1 MNVIIYPQLEYAV
14 AECPDEAGL
23 PHLTSRI
30 GKAGDELI
38 SSSRDLCVPRF
49 LLPALVVVILALQS
63 APAAKAAT
71 SSSALGP
78 AGSVAPQLLLIHG
91 GSFLYEDPTF
101 EAVTGRRAV
110 RAGFTPHYLRY
121 PLSDMPAAFQAA
133 RAEAVRL
140 RARYGVAVYAYGSS
154 AGGTLAAL
162 LAGDGLVSAA
172 VAKAPVS
179 DLLDWEWPLGAYGSD
194 YFERIGLSA
203 PAARRRLSPLRRR
216 AREPLL
222 ILQGRRD
229 RVVPVAMNREYA
241 VKFKRVYLW
250 VVQGG
255 HHTERIRP
263 ELLSRAFDWLARVAT
278 AHQH

>member
-1 MNVIIYPQLEYAV
+1 V
-14 AECPDEAGL
+14 
-23 PHLTSRI
+23 
-30 GKAGDELI
+30 GDELT
-38 SSSRDLCVPRF
+38 SSLRDLCAPRF
-49 LLPALVVVILALQS
+49 SLPVLAVVILALALA
-63 APAAKAAT
+63 APADAAT
-71 SSSALGP
+71 SGPAVGP
-78 AGSVAPQLLLIHG
+78 AGSVAPHLILIHG

-101 EAVTGRRAV
+101 ESLTRRRAL

-121 PLSDMPAAFQAA
+121 PLDDMPGAFQAA
-133 RAEAVRL
+133 RAEAVSL
-140 RARYGVAVYAYGSS
+140 RARYGSTVYAYGSS

-179 DLLDWEWPLGAYGSD
+179 DLLDWEWPLSAYGPD
-194 YFERIGLSA
+194 YFGRIGLSA
-203 PAARRRLSPLRRR
+203 TAARRRLSPLRRP
-216 AREPLL
+216 ARRPLL

-229 RVVPVAMNREYA
+229 RIVPLAMNRKYA

>member
-1 MNVIIYPQLEYAV
+1 MWSEQ
-14 AECPDEAGL
+14 DRRSGDD
-23 PHLTSRI
+23 LTPS
-30 GKAGDELI
+30 L
-38 SSSRDLCVPRF
+38 RDLCAPRVS
-49 LLPALVVVILALQS
+49 LPVLVAVILALQLVPP
-63 APAAKAAT
+63 ADAAK
-71 SSSALGP
+71 SSSAVGP
-78 AGSVAPQLLLIHG
+78 AGSVLPQLILIHG

-101 EAVTGRRAV
+101 ESLTRRRAL

-121 PLSDMPAAFQAA
+121 PLGDMPGAFQAA
-133 RAEAVRL
+133 RAEALRL
-140 RARYGVAVYAYGSS
+140 RARFGSAVYAYGSS

-179 DLLDWEWPLGAYGSD
+179 DLLDWEWPLSAYGPD

-216 AREPLL
+216 ARHPLL
-222 ILQGRRD
+222 ILQGYRD
-229 RVVPVAMNREYA
+229 RVVPVAMNRKYA

-278 AHQH
+278 AHRH

>member
-1 MNVIIYPQLEYAV
+1 M
-14 AECPDEAGL
+14 
-23 PHLTSRI
+23 
-30 GKAGDELI
+30 GDELT
-38 SSSRDLCVPRF
+38 SSLHDLCAPRF
-49 LLPALVVVILALQS
+49 SLPVLVAMILALQL
-63 APAAKAAT
+63 APAADAAV
-71 SSSALGP
+71 SREAVGP
-78 AGSVAPQLLLIHG
+78 AGSVAPQLILIHG
-91 GSFLYEDPTF
+91 GSFLYGDPSF
-101 EAVTGRRAV
+101 ESLTRRLALG
-110 RAGFTPHYLRY
+110 AGFAPHYLRY
-121 PLSDMPAAFQAA
+121 PLGDMPGAFQAA
-133 RAEAVRL
+133 RTEAVRL
-140 RARYGVAVYAYGSS
+140 RARYGSAVYAYGSS
-154 AGGTLAAL
+154 AGGTLSAL

-179 DLLDWEWPLGAYGSD
+179 DLVEWEWPLGAYGPD

-216 AREPLL
+216 ARHPLL

-229 RVVPVAMNREYA
+229 RVVPLAMSRKYA

>member
-1 MNVIIYPQLEYAV
+1 MA
-14 AECPDEAGL
+14 
-23 PHLTSRI
+23 
-30 GKAGDELI
+30 
-38 SSSRDLCVPRF
+38 
-49 LLPALVVVILALQS
+49 VILALQL
-63 APAAKAAT
+63 APPADAAT
-71 SSSALGP
+71 SSPAVGP
-78 AGSVAPQLLLIHG
+78 RGSVAPHLILIHG
-91 GSFLYEDPTF
+91 GSFLYEDPSF
-101 EAVTGRRAV
+101 EALTRRRAL

-121 PLSDMPAAFQAA
+121 PLGDMPAAFQAA
-133 RAEAVRL
+133 RSEAVRL
-140 RARYGVAVYAYGSS
+140 RARYGSAVYAYGSS

-162 LAGDGLVSAA
+162 LAGDGLVSGA

-179 DLLDWEWPLGAYGSD
+179 DLVDWDWPLGAYGPD

-222 ILQGRRD
+222 ILQGRHD

-263 ELLSRAFDWLARVAT
+263 EFLSRAFDWLARVAT